1 MANILSLASRDNAL
15 VKIPYP
21 FLSCSF
27 RLFQSASTKSKQRT
41 PKKVRLGIQIAKK
54 IGDEM
59 KRAAENG
66 SLSLTINDTVIF
78 PDEHSLEIMEPK
90 SLCSTGQSLKGT
102 YCRKFVEYMH
112 LLRDTVSSQTPFIRN
127 VVSGKNFL
135 SV

>member
-1 MANILSLASRDNAL
+1 MLFSALSVGLD
-15 VKIPYP
+15 KIK
-21 FLSCSF
+21 
-27 RLFQSASTKSKQRT
+27 AEDTKESEIR
-41 PKKVRLGIQIAKK
+41 VGEEGIQIAKK

-135 SV
+135 SVWL